1 MHRRDPDSDETPE
14 EKLEPGNI
22 TRLQTQRKNNKRV
35 SIFIDGHFAFGIH
48 QDVLL
53 QHNLYSGLFLDAPT
67 IQTLTDADALL
78 RAKEAAMVYLGH
90 RARSVHEVN
99 QKLQQKGFNE
109 SVIKIVR
116 DRLLELGYLND
127 RSFAH
132 QFVKGRF
139 QAKGYGPQRLRSD
152 LYRLGLA
159 PGLIEEVLDEEL
171 DNDEI
176 LIRAFEQGK
185 KKWKQ
190 LRREPDAF
198 KKRKKL
204 FDFLLRRGHTPD
216 VSRQI
221 AELLEKEDVENF

>member
-1 MHRRDPDSDETPE
+1 MRRRNSDPDERPE
-14 EKLEPGNI
+14 EQLEPGTI

-53 QHNLYSGLFLDAPT
+53 QHNLYSGLFLDLPT
-67 IQTLTDADALL
+67 IQTLKKADALL
-78 RAKEAAMVYLGH
+78 RAKEAAMMYLGH
-90 RARSVHEVN
+90 RARSIHEVN
-99 QKLQQKGFNE
+99 QKLQQKGFDAA
-109 SVIKIVR
+109 VIKSVR
-116 DRLLELGYLND
+116 ERLIELGYLDD
-127 RSFAH
+127 RSFAR

-152 LYRLGLA
+152 LYRLGIA
-159 PGLIEEVLDEEL
+159 STLIEEVLEQELEEE
-171 DNDEI
+171 DI
-176 LIRAFEQGK
+176 LNRALQQGK

-190 LRREPDAF
+190 LRRETDTF

-216 VSRQI
+216 VSRQV
-221 AELLEKEDVENF
+221 AELLKKEDVENS

>member
-1 MHRRDPDSDETPE
+1 MRRRTTDPDEAPE
-14 EKLEPGNI
+14 EHLEPGNI
-22 TRLQTQRKNNKRV
+22 TRLQTQKKNSKRV
-35 SIFIDGHFAFGIH
+35 SVFIEGRFAFGIH

-53 QHNLYSGLFLDAPT
+53 QYNLYSGLFLDLLA
-67 IQTLTDADALL
+67 IQTLRDADALL
-78 RAKEAAMVYLGH
+78 RAKEAAMMYLGH
-90 RARSVHEVN
+90 RARSVHEVD
-99 QKLQQKGFNE
+99 QKLQQKGFDAAT
-109 SVIKIVR
+109 IKIVKE
-116 DRLLELGYLND
+116 RLLELGYLDD

-152 LYRLGLA
+152 LYRLGIA
-159 PGLIEEVLDEEL
+159 SALIEEVLEQEL
-171 DNDEI
+171 REDDVLE
-176 LIRAFEQGK
+176 RALEQGQ

-216 VSRQI
+216 ISRQV
-221 AELLEKEDVENF
+221 AELLKREDVEKF